1 MISMIFFDKRFIL
14 NNYLNMMENKQ
25 VYLYLCLWS
34 DKFFFTL
41 ELIIHTM
48 FREAHFLF

>member
-1 MISMIFFDKRFIL
+1 MIFFDKRFIL

-34 DKFFFTL
+34 IKDKLFYTL

-48 FREAHFLF
+48 FREAHVLF